1 MSAEQTTKAVGYV
14 RVESGSQRK
23 REESV
28 YIQRKKI
35 LGYAKRNGVR
45 IVRFF
50 SDHSCIEDIALR
62 QGLSDAIA
70 FINSGKAQFLVVA
83 RLDRLSSSAEDLV
96 RFAEQHSFFDA
107 GPTLISVKDRID
119 TRKAEGRVA
128 LGVMR
133 SVMQWESDPQNR
145 EA

>member
-14 RVESGSQRK
+14 CVGSGSQRK

-28 YIQRKKI
+28 YIQRKEI
-35 LGYAKRNGVR
+35 LGYAKLHRVQ

-70 FINSGKAQFLVVA
+70 FIASGKAQILAVT

-96 RFAEQHSFFDA
+96 RFAEQHRFFDA
-107 GPTLISVKDRID
+107 GPLLISVTERID
-119 TRKAEGRVA
+119 TRKMDGRVA
-128 LGVMR
+128 LGVLR
-133 SVMQWESDPQNR
+133 SVTNR
-145 EA
+145 ESEAQGQGA